1 MTNSVHSAQ
10 PQGDP
15 HKPKYHF
22 TAPEG
27 ICYPFDPQGCIYWQG
42 RYHLFY
48 ACQVEDLGLWGHAS
62 SADLLHWTHH
72 PIALGIA
79 PADPEEQVY
88 AGGSLIN
95 KEGVPTMIY
104 HGVNSGTCIAT
115 SRDDALVHWQKH
127 PANPVIPLPK
137 EGDPGYGLYHV
148 WDTCGW
154 VDGDTYYSISGNKPH
169 TPPETEGD
177 VAFLFKSSDLV
188 DWEYVHPFYE
198 SDRRWTAADEDCSC
212 PDFFPLGDKHVLMF
226 ISHNKGTQYYVGR
239 YEGEKFYPERHGR
252 LNWPGG
258 PSFAQESLVDGNG
271 RRIFW
276 AWLCEARAREVQFSS
291 GWSGVLSLP
300 RAIALA
306 ADGTLQIDP
315 VEELAALR
323 RNHRQRRD
331 IALAADEEQELAE
344 VAGDCLELD
353 LGVEPPRVGSF
364 GLRVRC
370 APDGEEQTVIA
381 FDVAAKKLYIDTTRS
396 SLSPAVFQPWPIPQA
411 AFHPELL
418 DGSVDDVRVQEAPL
432 ALAPG
437 ERLHLRIFRDCSVI
451 EVFANGCQCLTQRIY
466 PTRSDSLGIALFSRG
481 GRSLVKSLDAWDLA
495 AINGYL

>member
-1 MTNSVHSAQ
+1 
-10 PQGDP
+10 
-15 HKPKYHF
+15 
-22 TAPEG
+22 
-27 ICYPFDPQGCIYWQG
+27 
-42 RYHLFY
+42 
-48 ACQVEDLGLWGHAS
+48 
-62 SADLLHWTHH
+62 
-72 PIALGIA
+72 
-79 PADPEEQVY
+79 
-88 AGGSLIN
+88 
-95 KEGVPTMIY
+95 MIY
-104 HGVNSGTCIAT
+104 HGGNSGTCIAT
-115 SRDDALVHWQKH
+115 SRDDELVHWQKH

-137 EGDPGYGLYHV
+137 EDDPGYGVYHV

-154 VDGDTYYSISGNKPH
+154 VDGEMYYSISGNKSH

-212 PDFFPLGDKHVLMF
+212 PDFFPLGDNHVLMF
-226 ISHNKGTQYYVGR
+226 ISHTKGTQYYVGR

-291 GWSGVLSLP
+291 GWSGVMSLP

-344 VAGDCLELD
+344 VAGDCLD
-353 LGVEPPRVGSF
+353 WTWVASRPVSGPSGSGSGVLPM
-364 GLRVRC
+364 
-370 APDGEEQTVIA
+370 A
-381 FDVAAKKLYIDTTRS
+381 RS
-396 SLSPAVFQPWPIPQA
+396 K
-411 AFHPELL
+411 
-418 DGSVDDVRVQEAPL
+418 
-432 ALAPG
+432 
-437 ERLHLRIFRDCSVI
+437 
-451 EVFANGCQCLTQRIY
+451 
-466 PTRSDSLGIALFSRG
+466 
-481 GRSLVKSLDAWDLA
+481 RSLPSTSQLKSCISIRPDPA
-495 AINGYL
+495 